1 MSTLK
6 NNVTVTLLYQDG
18 DNRSYTFENVASK
31 DLINVKS
38 VVKAINKNENN
49 QYAAFYSTFISP
61 DGAVV
66 EKIESARIVSTE
78 EEVLYSD

>member
-18 DNRSYTFENVASK
+18 DTRSYTFENVASN
-31 DLINVKS
+31 DLMAVRS
-38 VVKAINKNENN
+38 VVLAINKNENN

-61 DGAVV
+61 DGAAV
-66 EKIESARIVSTE
+66 EKIEAARIVSTE

>member
-18 DNRSYTFENVASK
+18 DTRSYTFENVASN
-31 DLINVKS
+31 DLMNVKS
-38 VVKAINKNENN
+38 VVLAINKNENN

-61 DGAVV
+61 DGAAV

>member
-18 DNRSYTFENVASK
+18 DSRSYTFENVADN
-31 DLINVKS
+31 DLPNVKD

-61 DGAVV
+61 DGAAF
-66 EKIESARIVSTE
+66 EKIEAARIVSIE

>member
-18 DNRSYTFENVASK
+18 DSRSYTFEN
-31 DLINVKS
+31 
-38 VVKAINKNENN
+38 KAINKNENN

-61 DGAVV
+61 DGAAV
-66 EKIESARIVSTE
+66 EKIEAARIVSTE

>member
-18 DNRSYTFENVASK
+18 DSRSYTFENVADN

-49 QYAAFYSTFISP
+49 QYDAFYSTFISS
-61 DGAVV
+61 DGAAV
-66 EKIESARIVSTE
+66 EKIEAARIVSTE

>member
-1 MSTLK
+1 M
-6 NNVTVTLLYQDG
+6 LYND
-18 DNRSYTFENVASK
+18 DTTRNYTFENVASN
-31 DLINVKS
+31 DLMAVKS

-61 DGAVV
+61 DGAAV
-66 EKIESARIVSTE
+66 EKIEAARIVSTE

>member
-1 MSTLK
+1 MSTYK
-6 NNVTVTLLYQDG
+6 NNVTVTLLFD
-18 DNRSYTFENVASK
+18 DDSTRSYTFENVVDN

-49 QYAAFYSTFISP
+49 QYADFYSTFISN
-61 DGAVV
+61 DGAAVTG
-66 EKIESARIVSTE
+66 IHSARVVSIQ

>member
-1 MSTLK
+1 VSTYK
-6 NNVTVTLLYQDG
+6 NNVTVTLLYIDG
-18 DNRSYTFENVASK
+18 YTRSYTFENVADN

-61 DGAVV
+61 DGAAV
-66 EKIESARIVSTE
+66 EKIEAARIVSVE

>member
-18 DNRSYTFENVASK
+18 DSRSYTSENVADN
-31 DLINVKS
+31 DLPNVKD

-61 DGAVV
+61 DGAAV
-66 EKIESARIVSTE
+66 EKIEAARIVSTE

>member
-1 MSTLK
+1 MSTRK

-18 DNRSYTFENVASK
+18 DTRSYTFENVAAD

-38 VVKAINKNENN
+38 VVLAINKNENN

-61 DGAVV
+61 DGSPV
-66 EKIESARIVSTE
+66 EEIEAARILSVE

>member
-1 MSTLK
+1 M
-6 NNVTVTLLYQDG
+6 G
-18 DNRSYTFENVASK
+18 
-31 DLINVKS
+31 VKS

-61 DGAVV
+61 DGAPV
-66 EKIESARIVSTE
+66 EKIEAARIVSTQ

>member
-18 DNRSYTFENVASK
+18 DSRSYTFENVADN
-31 DLINVKS
+31 DLPNVKG
-38 VVKAINKNENN
+38 VVKAINKNENS

-61 DGAVV
+61 DGAAV
-66 EKIESARIVSTE
+66 EKIEAARIVSIE

>member
-18 DNRSYTFENVASK
+18 DSRSYTFENVASN
-31 DLINVKS
+31 DLMNVKS
-38 VVKAINKNENN
+38 VVLAINKNENN

-61 DGAVV
+61 DGAAV
-66 EKIESARIVSTE
+66 EKIEAARIVSTE

>member
-1 MSTLK
+1 M
-6 NNVTVTLLYQDG
+6 
-18 DNRSYTFENVASK
+18 A
-31 DLINVKS
+31 VKS

-61 DGAVV
+61 DGAAV
-66 EKIESARIVSTE
+66 EKIESARIVSIE

>member
-18 DNRSYTFENVASK
+18 DTRSYTFENVAQN
-31 DLINVKS
+31 DLMNVKS
-38 VVKAINKNENN
+38 VVLAINKNENN

-61 DGAVV
+61 DGAAV
-66 EKIESARIVSTE
+66 EKIEAARIVSTK

>member
-6 NNVTVTLLYQDG
+6 NNVTVTLLYVDG
-18 DNRSYTFENVASK
+18 DTRSYTFEDVAIN
-31 DLINVKS
+31 DLMNVKS

-61 DGAVV
+61 DGAAV
-66 EKIESARIVSTE
+66 EKIEAARIVSTE

>member
-6 NNVTVTLLYQDG
+6 NNVTVTLLYQNG
-18 DNRSYTFENVASK
+18 DTRSYTFENVADN

-61 DGAVV
+61 DGAPV
-66 EKIESARIVSTE
+66 EKIEAARILSTE
-78 EEVLYSD
+78 EEVIYSD